1 MLVSVAHTYTYVVVV
16 QSCLTL
22 YDLWTVACQASLSL
36 TISWSLPKFM
46 LIASVMPSSHLS
58 LWSPLF
64 LLPSVSPSIRNFS
77 HEWSA
82 SDDQNT
88 GASASA
94 PVLPM
99 NIQGWCPLRL
109 AGLISLLSKGFLG
122 IFFSTQFESINSLA
136 FCLLYCPALTAT
148 RGHWEDCSPDHTDL
162 CWQDNVSDFQHT
174 VQFFITFLPRSN
186 CLLISWLQSPST
198 VILEPKKR
206 KSVTT
211 STFPPSI
218 CHAVMWQDAM
228 ILVFFN
234 T

>member
-77 HEWSA
+77 HESSA

-109 AGLISLLSKGFLG
+109 AGLISLLSKGLLG
-122 IFFSTQFESINSLA
+122 IFFSTQFKSINSLA

-186 CLLISWLQSPST
+186 RLLISWLQSPST

-218 CHAVMWQDAM
+218 CHAVMGLDAM